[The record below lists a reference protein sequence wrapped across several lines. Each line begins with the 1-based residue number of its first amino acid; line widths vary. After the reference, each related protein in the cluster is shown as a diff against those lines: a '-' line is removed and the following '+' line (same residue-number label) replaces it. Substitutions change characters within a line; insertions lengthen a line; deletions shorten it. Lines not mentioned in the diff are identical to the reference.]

1 MVFIVRVIPQEWNPW
16 RFAIKYLLAESSGLK
31 RLFPDKLVK

>member
-1 MVFIVRVIPQEWNPW
+1 MVLIVHVIPQEWNPW

-31 RLFPDKLVK
+31 RLFSDKLVK